1 MESKVTDWKID
12 SIKILAQNT
21 VIPFLKSHKVK
32 DDICSICRCHFDE
45 NSLNNK
51 SRLKRDEI
59 AIGKCGH
66 CFHKCCIS
74 NWLREQNTCPICAK
88 KWEFLIVSDINSIR
102 SKLEL
107 PISPINIPKKEPE
120 FESAD
125 LEEKMEEFEVSW
137 GEVEQGNVNE
147 IQEAETETDEIE
159 TDSDD
164 SMPPLEE

>member
-1 MESKVTDWKID
+1 M
-12 SIKILAQNT
+12 
-21 VIPFLKSHKVK
+21 
-32 DDICSICRCHFDE
+32 
-45 NSLNNK
+45 
-51 SRLKRDEI
+51 
-59 AIGKCGH
+59 G
-66 CFHKCCIS
+66 
-74 NWLREQNTCPICAK
+74 
-88 KWEFLIVSDINSIR
+88 FLIVSDINSIR

-164 SMPPLEE
+164 SMPPLEEE